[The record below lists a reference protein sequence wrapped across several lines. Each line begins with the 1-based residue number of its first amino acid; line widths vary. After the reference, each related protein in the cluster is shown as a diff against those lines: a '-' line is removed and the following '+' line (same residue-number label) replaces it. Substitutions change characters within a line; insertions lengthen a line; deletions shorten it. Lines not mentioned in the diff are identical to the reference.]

1 MAEETNG
8 KVVDRTQE
16 KVSIGMRYGAL
27 EVVGENAGEDRR
39 WICRCDCG
47 KVVYRNS
54 GELKRKRYPSRS
66 CGCQRKTRLEDLTG
80 QQFHYLTVIERAENT
95 KQGKTQWLCKCVC
108 GKMVIVAASDLKKKR
123 HPHKSCGCMGKK

>member
-1 MAEETNG
+1 MAEKTNG

-39 WICRCDCG
+39 WICHCDCG
-47 KVVYRNS
+47 KVIYRNS
-54 GELKRKRYPSRS
+54 SELTRKRYPSRS

-80 QQFHYLTVIERAENT
+80 Q
-95 KQGKTQWLCKCVC
+95 
-108 GKMVIVAASDLKKKR
+108 
-123 HPHKSCGCMGKK
+123 